1 MKLRM
6 RFTSNKKYLET
17 LKGGRYTMNEKK
29 VGPDIHTH
37 QAGAKDLNK
46 TIVRK
51 KQVIEPV
58 EQGPGIYD
66 DRNRDKKG
74 H

>member
-1 MKLRM
+1 M
-6 RFTSNKKYLET
+6 T
-17 LKGGRYTMNEKK
+17 EKK

-37 QAGAKDLNK
+37 QAGAKDMNK

-58 EQGPGIYD
+58 DQGREYMMTVTRIKND
-66 DRNRDKKG
+66 LNVHKG
-74 H
+74 YS